1 MLKRTQKKNY
11 KNRNEICE
19 KIFLV
24 LKRHR
29 CIHSFQPKI
38 PCLRQHKQAVTLH
51 LDDRALGFP
60 FLLEPSERGS
70 CRKHHLLERKRDR
83 EGGQKKKGQGIR
95 SGPAQPCGTRVV
107 HPPAPPPPQPHPGIP
122 VTGLGTDPAQARHSP
137 DTATHLKVS
146 SPPASAGRRETGVP
160 PPPAPTSLAGHPAKQ
175 LSHCSR
181 VPAPQPG
188 QWRSPRLPLRPI
200 AKHNGRAVVSWHG
213 PARRPPCCQPPPA
226 LPRTDGHTADR
237 SPANRWV

>member
-1 MLKRTQKKNY
+1 MLKRTQKKKNY

-70 CRKHHLLERKRDR
+70 CRKHHLLERKKDR
-83 EGGQKKKGQGIR
+83 EGDRRRRDMALG
-95 SGPAQPCGTRVV
+95 RV
-107 HPPAPPPPQPHPGIP
+107 
-122 VTGLGTDPAQARHSP
+122 RHSRAAP
-137 DTATHLKVS
+137 GFCTPV
-146 SPPASAGRRETGVP
+146 SPPALSRHPAHRPRDTSSPGSASPGRGRASQGFQPAGKRRDAGRREMGVP
-160 PPPAPTSLAGHPAKQ
+160 PAAGPPPPLPGRAPGTAAWPLFPRPRAAVGTMAQPPTSPPADSE
-175 LSHCSR
+175 
-181 VPAPQPG
+181 
-188 QWRSPRLPLRPI
+188 
-200 AKHNGRAVVSWHG
+200 HNGRAAVSRHG
-213 PARRPPCCQPPPA
+213 PARRPP
-226 LPRTDGHTADR
+226 R
-237 SPANRWV
+237 